1 MVEHRKSFMT
11 LDSSQDSRYYGKLP
25 KNSDARRLRFKQ
37 KVGVWIQ
44 KILHLNAKAS
54 RAEMTVSLI
63 AQQEE
68 ILLTSTIPS

>member
-1 MVEHRKSFMT
+1 M
-11 LDSSQDSRYYGKLP
+11 
-25 KNSDARRLRFKQ
+25 RLRFKQ

-68 ILLTSTIPS
+68 ILLTSTMPSWMYQFGRLSDEMRCTVHEAEHEAFNKNH